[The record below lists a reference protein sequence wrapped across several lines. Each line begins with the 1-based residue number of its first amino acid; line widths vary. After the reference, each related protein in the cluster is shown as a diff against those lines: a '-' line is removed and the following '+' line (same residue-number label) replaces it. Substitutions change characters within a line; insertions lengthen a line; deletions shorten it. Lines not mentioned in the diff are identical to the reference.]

1 MGIVNVSPY
10 AELMA
15 RNGITQARIAEELG
29 YSRQAVNSWLT
40 GKVEPKL
47 SMKEWKKLAKLF
59 GTTVEHLPDSF
70 ALQPINSHSRQN

>member
-1 MGIVNVSPY
+1 MDTKYVSPY

-15 RNGITQARIAEELG
+15 RNGVTQARIAKELG

-47 SMKEWKKLAKLF
+47 TMKEWKKLAKLF
-59 GTTVEHLPDSF
+59 GTTIEKLPDSF
-70 ALQPINSHSRQN
+70 ELQEVQGFTD

>member
-1 MGIVNVSPY
+1 MHSIYVSPY

-47 SMKEWKKLAKLF
+47 SLKEWRKLADLF
-59 GTTVEHLPDSF
+59 GTSLDHLPDSF
-70 ALQPINSHSRQN
+70 APQPVHNIVEVN